1 MEDKKTTFIY
11 KILRF
16 LIWLFYP
23 KPKILGAENLPEEPC
38 VIVGNHTQMNG
49 PLVAELHLPGRRYI
63 WCAGQMM
70 HWSEVSSYAFQD
82 FWSFK
87 PKWTHPFFRLLS
99 WLIAPLAV
107 CLFNNAHTVPVYH
120 DARLR
125 TTLRESME
133 RLDEGNS
140 LVIFPEHN
148 VPFNHILYDFQD
160 RFIDVAKMYYRAS
173 GKALAFVPTYVCP
186 ALKKIVL
193 GTPVRF
199 RPEAPIAEE
208 RQRICDRMKERIT
221 AMAEALP
228 VHTVVPYR
236 NIPKKDYP
244 INRPQGDAPS

>member
-1 MEDKKTTFIY
+1 MLY
-11 KILRF
+11 KILYFFIR
-16 LIWLFYP
+16 LFYP
-23 KPKILGAENLPEEPC
+23 KPRIFGAEKLPEGPC

-70 HWSEVSSYAFQD
+70 RWGEVSAYAFED

-107 CLFNNAHTVPVYH
+107 CLFNNAHTIPVYH

-125 TTLRESME
+125 TTLRESMD
-133 RLDEGNS
+133 RLEEGNS

-160 RFIDVAKMYYRAS
+160 RFIDLARMYFRKT
-173 GKALAFVPTYVCP
+173 GKALSFVPMYVAP
-186 ALKKIVL
+186 ALRMTCFGDPI
-193 GTPVRF
+193 RF
-199 RPEAPIAEE
+199 DPEAPIAEE
-208 RQRICDRMKERIT
+208 RARIKAELMEAIT
-221 AMAEALP
+221 GIAEALP
-228 VHTVVPYR
+228 EHAVVPYR
-236 NIPKKDYP
+236 NIPRRDYP
-244 INRPQGDAPS
+244 SNKRGAA